1 MLFYSYADLTV
12 ASTFPLRELSAIQ
25 NNPKESFP
33 DFTLY
38 LLDSTPEEP
47 DQTDWIRHWRN
58 DDEYITL
65 SLARKGD
72 GFLLRFPFLADF
84 IIDAEGSRIGV
95 WAAPD
100 TDEATLRHLL
110 LDQVLPRVL
119 GYKERLV
126 LHASAVLVN
135 GKAMAFAGNTGAGKS
150 TLAANFQTA
159 GYQVLTD
166 DGLIVTAGE
175 SCSFALPVYPGLR
188 LWPQSV
194 AALFEEPV
202 PDAKV
207 ALFEEPVPDAKVSC
221 YSEKQRIQLPR
232 QVGPSSAKLS
242 VLYILSSVNSDDAAG
257 GIGVKRL
264 SPRDACIELI
274 RYSFQLDVSNIRHSA
289 VLMALASAITQQ
301 LPVFTLAYPHDF
313 SILPAVHEAI
323 LEQQNNLM
331 IASG

>member
-12 ASTFPLRELSAIQ
+12 ASTFPLRELSAAQ
-25 NNPKESFP
+25 NNPKKSFP

-38 LLDSTPEEP
+38 LLDSHPGEP
-47 DQTDWIRHWRN
+47 DKTDWIRHWRT

-72 GFLLRFPFLADF
+72 GFLLRFPLLADF
-84 IIDAEGSRIGV
+84 IIDAEGSRIGA
-95 WAAPD
+95 WATPD
-100 TDEATLRHLL
+100 TEEETLRHLL

-202 PDAKV
+202 S
-207 ALFEEPVPDAKVSC
+207 DAKVSC
-221 YSEKQRIQLPR
+221 YSEKQRIKLPR

-242 VLYILSSVNSDDAAG
+242 ALYILSSVNSDDAAG
-257 GIGVKRL
+257 SIGFKRL
-264 SPRDACIELI
+264 SLRDACIELI

-289 VLMALASAITQQ
+289 VLMASASAITQQ
-301 LPVFTLAYPHDF
+301 LPVFTLSYPRDF

-323 LEQQNNLM
+323 LEQQNNPM
-331 IASG
+331 IASV

>member
-12 ASTFPLRELSAIQ
+12 ASTFPLRELLAVQ
-25 NNPKESFP
+25 DNAKESFP

-38 LLDSTPEEP
+38 LLDSPPGEP
-47 DQTDWIRHWRN
+47 DQTDWIHHWRT

-65 SLARKGD
+65 SLARRVD

-84 IIDAEGSRIGV
+84 IIDAEGSRIGA

-100 TDEATLRHLL
+100 IDDETLRHLL

-119 GYKERLV
+119 GYKGRLV

-207 ALFEEPVPDAKVSC
+207 SC
-221 YSEKQRIQLPR
+221 YSEKQRIKLPR

-242 VLYILSSVNSDDAAG
+242 ALYILSSVNSDDAAG
-257 GIGVKRL
+257 GIGFKRL

-289 VLMALASAITQQ
+289 VLMASASAITQQ
-301 LPVFTLAYPHDF
+301 LPVFTLAYPRDF
-313 SILPAVHEAI
+313 SILPAVHEAVMKRHT
-323 LEQQNNLM
+323 E
-331 IASG
+331 IASV